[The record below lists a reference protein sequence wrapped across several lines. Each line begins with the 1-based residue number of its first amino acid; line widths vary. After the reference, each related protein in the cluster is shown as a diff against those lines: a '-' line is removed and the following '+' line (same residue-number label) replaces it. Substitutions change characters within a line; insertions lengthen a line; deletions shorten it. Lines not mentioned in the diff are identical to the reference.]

1 MQHCQSK
8 SWIPVSSTG
17 MTPPANCN
25 VRTVVCLD
33 TGIQKIQ
40 LQMNTSS
47 DCIIKTGFQRQA
59 LE

>member
-25 VRTVVCLD
+25 VRAVVCPD
-33 TGIQKIQ
+33 TGIQ
-40 LQMNTSS
+40 LQMDTPR
-47 DCIIKTGFQRQA
+47 DCIIKTGFQCQA

>member
-33 TGIQKIQ
+33 TGIQ
-40 LQMNTSS
+40 
-47 DCIIKTGFQRQA
+47 
-59 LE
+59 